1 MRWGIASI
9 APSSRGPIAMP
20 CRLLLRWHKLTPRHA
35 GVELA
40 RSICLHQQHQ
50 SLSCC
55 AVQCSQHQEFC
66 IGGGGAE
73 AGVQL
78 ALAVGVEAQ
87 GQPQQESPVCDVPLS
102 LHRGNGADSVVA
114 AHLVCYSCLLVI
126 IIAWWLLVCP
136 LTCARI
142 IPPWADKPHAVHAV
156 IQHAMRSISKS
167 AASASTTSIP
177 TAATPSAPTTPP
189 LVLMP

>member
-1 MRWGIASI
+1 MQKLKCNLVWLFKLKLRGNSSKRLCQRYKMVLRCWGRFTSAWEQGVALQGRPLCDLSW
-9 APSSRGPIAMP
+9 SS
-20 CRLLLRWHKLTPRHA
+20 
-35 GVELA
+35 
-40 RSICLHQQHQ
+40 
-50 SLSCC
+50 
-55 AVQCSQHQEFC
+55 
-66 IGGGGAE
+66 
-73 AGVQL
+73 
-78 ALAVGVEAQ
+78 
-87 GQPQQESPVCDVPLS
+87 
-102 LHRGNGADSVVA
+102 HRGNGADRIVA
-114 AHLVCYSCLLVI
+114 AHLVCYACLLVI